1 MQKNPRVLKRIRTVR
16 DLRGE
21 VYKIIRSAITSG
33 KLAPGTRLK
42 ETDLVEELAVSRTP
56 IREALNQLSKEGLV
70 EIIPRRGA
78 FVKRW
83 TKKEALEVLFLR
95 EALEGLAGKLAVKRM
110 TDKEIAGLEGIMAE
124 YENGSLDYVE
134 ADKRFHEAIVN
145 ACGMERLKELI
156 WNLYDSLQMR
166 KILALS
172 FHDEER
178 IRESKKEHSS
188 IIRAFRAKDE
198 EAVERAIKDNFQ
210 KTRAIVE
217 QINEA

>member
-1 MQKNPRVLKRIRTVR
+1 MQKRPEVLKKISTTR
-16 DLRGE
+16 DLKGE
-21 VYKIIRSAITSG
+21 VYKILRRGITG
-33 KLAPGTRLK
+33 GALEPGMRLK

-83 TKKEALEVLFLR
+83 TRQEALEVLFLR
-95 EALEGLAGKLAVKRM
+95 EALEGLAGKLAVSKM
-110 TDKEIAGLEGIMAE
+110 TDEDINELESFMAD
-124 YENGSLDYVE
+124 YEKGSLEYVE

-145 ACGMERLKELI
+145 ACGMERLKNLI

-166 KILALS
+166 KILGLS

-178 IRESKKEHSS
+178 IKESMEEHRR
-188 IIRAFRAKDE
+188 IIQAFRDRDE
-198 EAVERAIKDNFQ
+198 DGVERAIKKNFE
-210 KTRAIVE
+210 KTREMVKRVSE
-217 QINEA
+217 K

>member
-70 EIIPRRGA
+70 EIIPRKGA

-83 TKKEALEVLFLR
+83 GKEEALEILILR
-95 EALEGLAGKLAVKRM
+95 ETLEGLAGRLATNKM
-110 TDKEIAGLEGIMAE
+110 TDQDIDGLEALMVD
-124 YENGSLDYVE
+124 YENGSLGYVE
-134 ADKRFHEAIVN
+134 ADKRFHESIVN

-172 FHDEER
+172 FNDEER
-178 IRESKKEHSS
+178 IRESMEEHRR
-188 IIRAFRAKDE
+188 IIQALRARDE
-198 EAVERAIKDNFQ
+198 DGVEQAIKDNFQ
-210 KTRAIVE
+210 KTRLVVARI
-217 QINEA
+217 